1 MLYIESTNLH
11 FYSFYRL
18 SRSSSIKLERQKLY
32 ISQTA
37 KTGRGGGYSPHQ
49 IFTEVD
55 LLPIG
60 NYSEMK
66 KNSKKTQK
74 NKNKT
79 NKQTNKKKLVQ
90 IPQKLLVTL
99 LLSTSCNAEN
109 LFLLILY
116 LLYCIFLSFII
127 TFSSFSITTFIKNL
141 S

>member
-37 KTGRGGGYSPHQ
+37 KTGRGGGLQSPPD
-49 IFTEVD
+49 FYWSW
-55 LLPIG
+55 PIT
-60 NYSEMK
+60 NWQLQWNEK
-66 KNSKKTQK
+66 KQQK
-74 NKNKT
+74 NPKKQKQ